1 MSNELN
7 QVIAPCI
14 AAYRPLLQK
23 LSQSVK
29 FEMYR
34 AIYADAENMPE
45 EVLSLGVA
53 LTSDPDIQNYLNLYL
68 RASATPSP

>member
-1 MSNELN
+1 MSNEL
-7 QVIAPCI
+7 QQAIAPAI
-14 AAYRPLLQK
+14 AAYRPLLNK

-53 LTSDPDIQNYLNLYL
+53 LTADPDIQNYLNLFL
-68 RASATPSP
+68 RSTELC